1 MNNICPKCGGELVL
15 SILVRYNNVPIWD
28 GSPETEMGDESD
40 TEITSVRCRGDCRES
55 FPQEVLEAKICP
67 NCKKPTEREW
77 IEFANAECNCGGGAS
92 RYKDLN
98 LSGHPLLPLFS
109 ELEGVESNDT
119 EEEDRRL
126 PER

>member
-15 SILVRYNNVPIWD
+15 SMLVRYDNVPIWD
-28 GSPETEMGDESD
+28 GCPETEMGDEYD
-40 TEITSVRCRGDCRES
+40 AEITSVRCRGDCRES
-55 FPQEVLEAKICP
+55 VSQEVLEARICP

-77 IEFANAECNCGGGAS
+77 IEFANTACDCGGGDS

-109 ELEGVESNDT
+109 ELEGVELNDT
-119 EEEDRRL
+119 EEDDRRL
-126 PER
+126 PEG